1 MKLVHIPTHFIAQIW
16 EKVCPFISNA
26 LEYAQDDYTID
37 QVKVYLSTGQ
47 WILIVASNEINEV
60 VGASTITFQNY
71 PNDRVA
77 FVTTVGGR
85 FISDTDTFNQ
95 FKEILKGFGAT
106 KIQGAARKAIARLWR
121 TKLGFKERHI
131 IVEAKI

>member
-26 LEYAQDDYTID
+26 LEYAEDDYSVD
-37 QVKVYLSTGQ
+37 QVKVYLSTGN
-47 WILIVASNEINEV
+47 WILIAVANEKEEV
-60 VGASTITFQNY
+60 VGALTVSFINF

-77 FVTTVGGR
+77 FVNTIGGKL
-85 FISDTDTFNQ
+85 ISGKGTYNQ
-95 FKEILKGFGAT
+95 LSSILKSFGAT
-106 KIQGAARKAIARLWR
+106 KIQGAARKSVSRLWQR
-121 TKLGFKERHI
+121 LGFKERYI